1 MSRYNSEELIRQ
13 YGLQKGLELLNTLVA
28 RDLGMIDEHQMR
40 RYLRQNLPIP
50 AEMSNEPHPVYLPT

>member
-13 YGLQKGLELLNTLVA
+13 YGLQKGLELLNALVA

-50 AEMSNEPHPVYLPT
+50 AKMSNEPHFVYLPT